1 MFSSTWDIQKLIKS
15 ITPNV
20 LIEHCSVCYTL
31 VKIYQSETNL
41 KSEKINVPSR
51 SVCQSI
57 NSKDAVDW
65 LIDWSLKMGEMWQ
78 VNFHLKSHC
87 QVKILK

>member
-51 SVCQSI
+51 SV
-57 NSKDAVDW
+57 
-65 LIDWSLKMGEMWQ
+65 
-78 VNFHLKSHC
+78 
-87 QVKILK
+87 